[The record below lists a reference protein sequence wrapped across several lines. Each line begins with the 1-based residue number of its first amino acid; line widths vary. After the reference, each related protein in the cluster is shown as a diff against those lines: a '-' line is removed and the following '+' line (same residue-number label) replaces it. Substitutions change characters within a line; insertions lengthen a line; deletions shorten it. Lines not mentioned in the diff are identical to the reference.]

1 MKEVVIKIAIFSFGV
16 GVGVLG
22 TRAYFDQ
29 KYQKLADEEIESCKA
44 IFEKKKAEYYQPEM
58 KVVEKGEEIK
68 FEHTGEP
75 IAKVEKVTMDDKSL
89 TLEATLINS
98 YSSSVDLETK
108 NYSEF
113 YAPKKVEEAQ
123 TLSPKEDEPFDISV
137 EEYEE
142 DTEFQKVTLN
152 LYLEDGVLCYEE
164 SEEVAEESDTVGSE
178 NLDDFSRTSFSTA
191 YFRNPKEGIDYEVI
205 KVDGSYKELIAG
217 F

>member
-1 MKEVVIKIAIFSFGV
+1 MKEVIVKIAIFSFGV
-16 GVGVLG
+16 GLGVAG
-22 TRAYFDQ
+22 SWRYFDQ
-29 KYQKLADEEIESCKA
+29 KYQKLADEEIESVKA
-44 IFEKKKAEYYQPEM
+44 MLSKKSTD
-58 KVVEKGEEIK
+58 IK
-68 FEHTGEP
+68 YEHTGEP
-75 IAKVEKVTMDDKSL
+75 IAKVEKVTMDDNSL
-89 TLEATLINS
+89 TAEATLINS

-164 SEEVAEESDTVGSE
+164 SEDVAEESDTVGTE

>member
-1 MKEVVIKIAIFSFGV
+1 MKEVIVKIAIFSFGV
-16 GVGVLG
+16 TVGVAG
-22 TRAYFDQ
+22 SWKYFDQ
-29 KYQKLADEEIESCKA
+29 KYQKLADEEIESVKA
-44 IFEKKKAEYYQPEM
+44 MLSKKSADIE
-58 KVVEKGEEIK
+58 

-89 TLEATLINS
+89 TVEATLIDS
-98 YSSSVDLETK
+98 YSSAVDLETK

-137 EEYEE
+137 EEYE
-142 DTEFQKVTLN
+142 DDNEFQKVTLN

-164 SEEVAEESDTVGSE
+164 SEEVAEENDTVGAE

>member
-1 MKEVVIKIAIFSFGV
+1 MKEAIIKIAIFSFGV
-16 GVGVLG
+16 GVGVAG
-22 TRAYFDQ
+22 SWKYFDQ
-29 KYQKLADEEIESCKA
+29 KYQKLADEEIESVKEA
-44 IFEKKKAEYYQPEM
+44 FTKKSTD
-58 KVVEKGEEIK
+58 IK
-68 FEHTGEP
+68 YEHVGEP
-75 IAKVEKVTMDDKSL
+75 IAKVESITVDDNSAVE
-89 TLEATLINS
+89 TATLIGS
-98 YSSSVDLETK
+98 YSSAVDLDTK

-137 EEYEE
+137 DEYEE
-142 DTEFQKVTLN
+142 DNEFQKVTLN

-164 SEEVAEESDTVGSE
+164 TEEVAEENDTVGSE

>member
-1 MKEVVIKIAIFSFGV
+1 MKEVVVKIAIFSFGV
-16 GVGVLG
+16 GIGVAG
-22 TRAYFDQ
+22 SWRYFDK
-29 KYQKLADEEIESCKA
+29 KYQKLADEEIASVKEMFS
-44 IFEKKKAEYYQPEM
+44 KKSADIE
-58 KVVEKGEEIK
+58 

-89 TLEATLINS
+89 TVEATLINS
-98 YSSSVDLETK
+98 YSSAVDLETK

-142 DTEFQKVTLN
+142 DNEFQKVTLN
-152 LYLEDGVLCYEE
+152 LYLEDGILCYEE
-164 SEEVAEESDTVGSE
+164 SEEVAEENDTVGSE

>member
-1 MKEVVIKIAIFSFGV
+1 MKEVVVKIAIFSFGV
-16 GVGVLG
+16 TVGVAG
-22 TRAYFDQ
+22 SWRYFDQ
-29 KYQKLADEEIESCKA
+29 KYQKLADEEIASV
-44 IFEKKKAEYYQPEM
+44 KKAFSKRDIPKPEQ
-58 KVVEKGEEIK
+58 
-68 FEHTGEP
+68 
-75 IAKVEKVTMDDKSL
+75 KVEEVKKDIPKVEVKDTL
-89 TLEATLINS
+89 TT
-98 YSSSVDLETK
+98 YSSAIDLDTK

-123 TLSPKEDEPFDISV
+123 TLSPKEDEPFDISI

-152 LYLEDGVLCYEE
+152 LYLDDGVLCYEE
-164 SEEVAEESDTVGSE
+164 SEEIAEESDTVGIE
-178 NLDDFSRTSFSTA
+178 NLDDFARTSFSTA

>member
-1 MKEVVIKIAIFSFGV
+1 MKEAIIKIAIFSFGV
-16 GVGVLG
+16 GIGVAG
-22 TRAYFDQ
+22 SWRYFDQ
-29 KYQKLADEEIESCKA
+29 KYQKLADEEIESVKA
-44 IFEKKKAEYYQPEM
+44 TLAKRDISKPERKAEEVKKDIPE
-58 KVVEKGEEIK
+58 VEVKD
-68 FEHTGEP
+68 T
-75 IAKVEKVTMDDKSL
+75 L
-89 TLEATLINS
+89 TS
-98 YSSSVDLETK
+98 YSSAVDLDTK

-137 EEYEE
+137 DEYED

-164 SEEVAEESDTVGSE
+164 TEEVAEENDTVGSE

>member
-1 MKEVVIKIAIFSFGV
+1 MKDVVVKIAIFSFGV
-16 GVGVLG
+16 TVGVAG
-22 TRAYFDQ
+22 SWKYFDK
-29 KYQKLADEEIESCKA
+29 KYQKLADEEIESVKA
-44 IFEKKKAEYYQPEM
+44 TLAKRDIPKPEQKMEEVKEDVPEVEM
-58 KVVEKGEEIK
+58 KD
-68 FEHTGEP
+68 T
-75 IAKVEKVTMDDKSL
+75 L
-89 TLEATLINS
+89 TS
-98 YSSSVDLETK
+98 YSPAVDLETK

-137 EEYEE
+137 DEYEE
-142 DTEFQKVTLN
+142 DNEFQKVTLN

-164 SEEVAEESDTVGSE
+164 SEEVAEENDTVGSE

-191 YFRNPKEGIDYEVI
+191 YFRNQKEGIDYEVI